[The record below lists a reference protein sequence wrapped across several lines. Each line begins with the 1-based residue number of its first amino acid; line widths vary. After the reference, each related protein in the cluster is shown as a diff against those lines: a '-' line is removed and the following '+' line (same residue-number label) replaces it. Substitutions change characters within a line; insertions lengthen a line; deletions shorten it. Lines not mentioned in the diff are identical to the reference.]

1 MYKTSLPIEVHE
13 ILLQDAI
20 RRDRTT
26 ARRTC
31 LLEILWNERYLTR
44 EQLILR
50 VEAQLGRG
58 CFGDSAWKDTF
69 YRDMRVVK
77 RAFQA
82 AGYDLIYR
90 RNPKQPGYALRGQPP
105 LEANLAKTLD
115 SSVAEVDRAQIA
127 ILRSK
132 TIAERFQ
139 MGCSISDTARRVV
152 AYRIMKRHP
161 QLSLAE
167 ANRLALTT
175 RTEK

>member
-1 MYKTSLPIEVHE
+1 MNKPALPTEVHE
-13 ILLQDAI
+13 ILLQDAVQ
-20 RRDRTT
+20 RDQTT

-31 LLEILWNERYLTR
+31 LLKILWNERYLTR

-50 VEAQLGRG
+50 VEAELGRG

-82 AGYDLIYR
+82 AGYQMVYR
-90 RNPKQPGYALRGQPP
+90 RSRKQPGYALRGQPS
-105 LEANLAKTLD
+105 LEANLAKILD

-127 ILRSK
+127 VLRSK
-132 TIAERFQ
+132 TMAERFQ
-139 MGCSISDTARRVV
+139 LGCSISDTARRVV
-152 AYRIMKRHP
+152 AYRIQQMHP
-161 QLSLAE
+161 ELSPAE